1 MSTLDDLTARVRV
14 LNAEIAAVERAAV
27 PVDEIVGERLA
38 HLTRAGDDF
47 RRAPFRLPH
56 GNAAAMIERHLLG
69 MMATY
74 FPDQTRD
81 LVEQAARASALPGLR
96 MPAAERDAKLT
107 QLRQQR
113 RIAEARLEQHRRER
127 EAAGAEVMART
138 GDPAVYLLIDSDLA
152 RAIAGLPPEEIV
164 PPNPD
169 NPGGADVFGASAGHI

>member
-1 MSTLDDLTARVRV
+1 
-14 LNAEIAAVERAAV
+14 
-27 PVDEIVGERLA
+27 
-38 HLTRAGDDF
+38 
-47 RRAPFRLPH
+47 
-56 GNAAAMIERHLLG
+56 MIERHLLG

-127 EAAGAEVMART
+127 EAAGAEVMPRT
-138 GDPAVYLLIDSDLA
+138 GDPGTYLLTNADLV
-152 RAIAGLPPEEIV
+152 RAIAGLPPEEV
-164 PPNPD
+164 AEPVAD
-169 NPGGADVFGASAGHI
+169 FDHPGGPETFGTSAGRI